1 MFIVAFADSEIRNDD
16 GSNMPEF
23 NPGIYG
29 IIIII
34 HACMHAC
41 IEDKPPQACMHV
53 LICPTHANTV
63 HSCVIT
69 VQDVVDIPVDDIH
82 NYIIHDVV
90 EFVRYNLIQPKHHPP
105 PSVSFYTRF
114 A

>member
-1 MFIVAFADSEIRNDD
+1 
-16 GSNMPEF
+16 
-23 NPGIYG
+23 
-29 IIIII
+29 
-34 HACMHAC
+34 MHAC
-41 IEDKPPQACMHV
+41 IEDKPPQACMHM
-53 LICPTHANTV
+53 LIAHCVQTSKDCPTHANTV
-63 HSCVIT
+63 HACVIT